1 MSSGRY
7 AVRDGAE
14 EAFAEFV
21 GRHWAEAVRFF
32 RQGLFRDRDRPNAED
47 CAQEAFLKLARRY
60 RDDTATAR
68 AIHAHERATGRS
80 ATASELASRLRCE
93 PGEATSRAERA
104 VVSDWL
110 HATAYQ
116 GERAFAV
123 AKRPTTGEP
132 ILDLAPLAAMRW
144 STYRNVLTDYG
155 RRRLAMENARA
166 DDLEQLVATGAEP
179 RDPHPNPENATLGA
193 ALHAQ
198 LADCLG
204 RLAKAER
211 TVLVLHYFHG
221 LRFPAIA
228 AMPTIGGIVTTAH
241 ETDATRDD
249 AQLVQRLKDLAKAG
263 RRHLRS
269 QCPQLADFLAGGDDA
284 P

>member
-1 MSSGRY
+1 MRGGRY
-7 AVRDGAE
+7 AGRDGAE
-14 EAFAEFV
+14 EVFAQFV
-21 GRHWAEAVRFF
+21 ERHWAEAVRFF
-32 RQGLFRDRDRPNAED
+32 RQGLYRDRDRPNAED

-60 RDDTATAR
+60 RDDTVTVR
-68 AIHAHERATGRS
+68 AVQAHERATGRP
-80 ATASELASRLRCE
+80 ATASALASRLRCE
-93 PGEATSRAERA
+93 SAEAASRAERA
-104 VVSDWL
+104 VVSGWL
-110 HATAYQ
+110 HATAYRD
-116 GERAFAV
+116 ERAFAV
-123 AKRPTTGEP
+123 ANRPPVGEP

-144 STYRNVLTDYG
+144 STYRNVLADYG
-155 RRRLAMENARA
+155 RRRLATENARA
-166 DDLEQLVATGAEP
+166 DDLEQLIATGAEP
-179 RDPHPNPENATLGA
+179 RDPRPSPESATLGA

-204 RLAKAER
+204 RLVEAER

-228 AMPTIGGIVTTAH
+228 AMPTIGGVVTTAR
-241 ETDATRDD
+241 AASAARDD

-269 QCPQLADFLAGGDDA
+269 QCPQLAEFLVGGDDA